1 MKAWVGM
8 NLQGHRHGYVGSE
21 EPLPFLEIGL
31 ALMVHQVGR
40 PVRGMVHDTPRYGIH
55 VAVQRLPSAPEV
67 RASAPATTDRLT
79 QPAQA
84 LYLAAPAVVPP
95 NVVWMTPKAL

>member
-40 PVRGMVHDTPRYGIH
+40 PVRGMVHDTLDMVSMLQCRRPT
-55 VAVQRLPSAPEV
+55 SAPEA
-67 RASAPATTDRLT
+67 RASTPATTDRLP

-84 LYLAAPAVVPP
+84 LYLTAPAVVPP